1 MPEFNRSIPGMFEDS
16 PDNLA
21 AEFEKVQLE
30 EPAKEPMVAQI
41 EDLQALG
48 QLQNSDQSSLLEAID
63 ELRAHGISKH
73 IDLPQLIVCGDQS
86 SGKSSLLEAITHLP
100 FPAKDGICTT
110 FATEV
115 ALRRSPSSSVKITII
130 PGASRSDAD
139 AARLR
144 RFTATFTNSAD
155 FPALIDSARQCMNP
169 EHDKSISD
177 DRLHLD
183 ISGPAWPPLTIV
195 DLPGLIQTETRGQTA
210 ADKRTVL
217 ALVRSY
223 MQNSRSVVLTVVSA
237 INDFANQGILSLARE
252 VDPHGTRTL
261 GIITRPDRVVV
272 GSGDEAVA
280 VSLAKNQE
288 HHLALGWHVVR
299 NRDHAMRNAG
309 SDERDKAEREFFS
322 QGIWASIVRPHVG
335 VDALRTRLGG
345 ILLQQIRRELPVL
358 IEEIRKGIAD
368 CKGGLDRLGEP
379 RVTPKDHRAYLV
391 SISKAFDRLT
401 LEAVNGSYQNSFFT
415 TPEEESHERRLRAV
429 IQNSNDEFARVMR
442 TYGHLREITDR
453 QAAESG
459 DRRKYVSSLSSL
471 ENAAPDPEVM
481 TRSEYLE
488 EVKNVVRTNRGR
500 ELPGT
505 FNPLMV
511 GNLFQKQ
518 SSPWGKIAKEHADIM
533 WQTALGFL
541 ETLLG
546 HLTEGNTF
554 YALLHDHIEPA
565 MDRIRKQ
572 LLDKVDELLKPY
584 QSNCLIT
591 YHPQFVEYRDQIR
604 KKPLQDGILQNLAL
618 RYGTSTVQ
626 TTLEDLA
633 RVIASTETDT
643 ADEFASVELYY
654 CMEAFYKV
662 ALNNFIDN
670 TATLAVENCL
680 VSSLEDIFSPS
691 VVALM
696 DDDTLANLASET
708 DDVKSERSTLQG
720 RLKSLEEGMRILNK
734 QARPLPGSSTGR

>member
-1 MPEFNRSIPGMFEDS
+1 MFEDS

-48 QLQNSDQSSLLEAID
+48 QLQNSDQTSLLDAID

-73 IDLPQLIVCGDQS
+73 INLPQLIVCGDQS

-100 FPAKDGICTT
+100 FPTKDGICTT

-115 ALRRSPSSSVKITII
+115 ALRRSPGSSVKITIT

-144 RFTATFTNSAD
+144 RFTATFTNAAD
-155 FPALIDSARQCMNP
+155 FPALIDSAKQCMNPSDP

-177 DRLHLD
+177 DVLHLD

-210 ADKRTVL
+210 ADKRTVR

-223 MQNSRSVVLTVVSA
+223 MQNPRSVVLAVVSA

-261 GIITRPDRVVV
+261 GIITKPDRVVV

-280 VSLAKNQE
+280 
-288 HHLALGWHVVR
+288 
-299 NRDHAMRNAG
+299 
-309 SDERDKAEREFFS
+309 
-322 QGIWASIVRPHVG
+322 
-335 VDALRTRLGG
+335 
-345 ILLQQIRRELPVL
+345 QIRRELPVL

-368 CKGGLDRLGEP
+368 CKDDLDRLGEP

-391 SISKAFDRLT
+391 SISKAFERMT
-401 LEAVNGSYQNSFFT
+401 LEAVNGLYQNSFFT
-415 TPEEESHERRLRAV
+415 EPEEESQERRLRAV

-442 TYGHLREITDR
+442 AYGHLREITDR
-453 QAAESG
+453 KAAESG
-459 DRRKYVSSLSSL
+459 ARRKYGSSSSSL

-481 TRSEYLE
+481 TR
-488 EVKNVVRTNRGR
+488 
-500 ELPGT
+500 
-505 FNPLMV
+505 
-511 GNLFQKQ
+511 
-518 SSPWGKIAKEHADIM
+518 
-533 WQTALGFL
+533 
-541 ETLLG
+541 
-546 HLTEGNTF
+546 
-554 YALLHDHIEPA
+554 
-565 MDRIRKQ
+565 IRKQ
-572 LLDKVDELLKPY
+572 LLDKIDELLKPY

-618 RYGTSTVQ
+618 RYGTSTVE

-670 TATLAVENCL
+670 TATLAVESCL
-680 VSSLEDIFSPS
+680 VSSLEEIFSPS

-708 DDVKSERSTLQG
+708 DDVK
-720 RLKSLEEGMRILNK
+720 RL
-734 QARPLPGSSTGR
+734 PY